1 MSSVQVVTRE
11 NQTARK
17 NSSLLLTWHV
27 PESPAHQ
34 SFRRRRRRATPRLA
48 EGRYRVLCPAMLCQ
62 ARAGQL
68 SVAEQMS
75 GFCSKRFVR
84 FLEPFQ
90 GLGDRNATRGKN
102 VEVFGWDSSVSAW
115 TVELRGG
122 GGFAGDQRT
131 AFSPV
136 ARSLRG

>member
-1 MSSVQVVTRE
+1 MASPT
-11 NQTARK
+11 
-17 NSSLLLTWHV
+17 LTHEWQDRLHHRHSTKEVHV
-27 PESPAHQ
+27 EL
-34 SFRRRRRRATPRLA
+34 TPH
-48 EGRYRVLCPAMLCQ
+48 
-62 ARAGQL
+62 L

-136 ARSLRG
+136 AR